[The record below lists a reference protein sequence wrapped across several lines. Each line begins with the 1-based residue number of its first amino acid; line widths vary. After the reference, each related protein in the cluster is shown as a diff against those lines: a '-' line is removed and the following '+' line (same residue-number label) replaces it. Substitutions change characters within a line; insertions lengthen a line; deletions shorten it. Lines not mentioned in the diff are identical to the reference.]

1 MIHIT
6 RKAKTAV
13 PSEQESEAVL
23 MRCIAGKDRQAFERL
38 YYDYSPRLG
47 NFLMRL
53 LKRPE
58 LVDEVI
64 NEVMMTVWQNAGRFD
79 SAQGKLSTWLFGI
92 AHNKALK
99 ALERGRRHL
108 FEQVL
113 ETEEAGF
120 TEDEWDDANA
130 GLGSPDPDNPERTV
144 LGWELGDI
152 LLWALDQLTPEH
164 RIVVEL
170 TMTEQCTYQ
179 DIALITGCPVNTVKT
194 RMFNA
199 RKKLAELLIK
209 RGYSPYD
216 IEEAR

>member
-1 MIHIT
+1 MIHT
-6 RKAKTAV
+6 TGQTKDVA
-13 PSEQESEAVL
+13 PGEQECDAVL
-23 MRCIAGKDRQAFERL
+23 MQCIASKDRQAFERL

-47 NFLMRL
+47 SFLMRL

-58 LVDEVI
+58 LVDEVV
-64 NEVMMTVWQNAGRFD
+64 NEVMMTVWQSAGRFD

-99 ALERGRRHL
+99 AMERGRRHRL
-108 FEQVL
+108 EQVL
-113 ETEEAGF
+113 ETGDPGLG
-120 TEDEWDDANA
+120 EDERDDAHTGWGYA
-130 GLGSPDPDNPERTV
+130 GPDNPERTV

-170 TMTEQCTYQ
+170 AMTEQCSYQ
-179 DIALITGCPVNTVKT
+179 DIALITACPVNTVKT
-194 RMFNA
+194 RMFYA